1 MSSDIGQPISM
12 QDVEKTKDVAQIERG
27 NRQSATML
35 APTRHATPPERAPL
49 DDGSFQP
56 ELAFRLMLHSPPP
69 MTMAPPPPPSFSSSS
84 RILPKRTD
92 SLLVNQKNAQLFS
105 TIEDEVRDCRRVG
118 THGQEEDLRQALDRM
133 IGRVEELV
141 CCISVLSVLY
151 IGGAFLEM
159 GRVSDVDGMMSC
171 SVGKSVLRF
180 GTPHA
185 ALGIHGSRPDGG
197 SYSLLSLKSY
207 VSCSPKG
214 LRRRGQCTHPFPLR

>member
-56 ELAFRLMLHSPPP
+56 EFAVRLMLHSPPP

-92 SLLVNQKNAQLFS
+92 SLLVNQKNAQLFG

-141 CCISVLSVLY
+141 CCISVLYVLY
-151 IGGAFLEM
+151 TGGAFLEM
-159 GRVSDVDGMMSC
+159 GRVSDVDGMMGWF
-171 SVGKSVLRF
+171 VGKSLRCARLA
-180 GTPHA
+180 TPLA
-185 ALGIHGSRPDGG
+185 ALEIDGYPRG
-197 SYSLLSLKSY
+197 RGPCSLKSY
-207 VSCSPKG
+207 VFTEEGCSMFAEG
-214 LRRRGQCTHPFPLR
+214 LRR

>member
-1 MSSDIGQPISM
+1 M
-12 QDVEKTKDVAQIERG
+12 QDAEKTKDVAQIERG
-27 NRQSATML
+27 NRQSATMFG
-35 APTRHATPPERAPL
+35 AHATCNATGTCPARRRQLSAL
-49 DDGSFQP
+49 RDQAVS
-56 ELAFRLMLHSPPP
+56 LMLHSPPP

-92 SLLVNQKNAQLFS
+92 SLLVNQKNAQLFG

-141 CCISVLSVLY
+141 CFISVLSVLY
-151 IGGAFLEM
+151 IGRVAFKM
-159 GRVSDVDGMMSC
+159 GRVGGVDGMMGW
-171 SVGKSVLRF
+171 SVGKSLRCARV

-185 ALGIHGSRPDGG
+185 ALEMHGSRPDGG